1 VVIPL
6 KAQSSTNKN
15 SHFLAFKRLSILCE
29 TQRLSQTTFVKQVK
43 TFYPMGVIFGV
54 PLVDCHSQ
62 TPGLDPPLVL
72 NIYKKA
78 RCKFYHS
85 LEYNENIA
93 E

>member
-1 VVIPL
+1 
-6 KAQSSTNKN
+6 
-15 SHFLAFKRLSILCE
+15 
-29 TQRLSQTTFVKQVK
+29 
-43 TFYPMGVIFGV
+43 MGVIFGG

-78 RCKFYHS
+78 RCKFYHN